1 MTVKE
6 RLTEFL
12 NYRRIGQ
19 AKFSSIAGLSRGY
32 VNNIVNTIGPEA
44 QPKIATAFPD
54 LNMAWLLTGKGEML
68 KDEANTNQT
77 DMDYS
82 NLFKTIIEQ
91 KDRQI
96 EELMDQNSR
105 LIGVIERMHNVYPE
119 GTRIPPHTS
128 VGKSVK

>member
-1 MTVKE
+1 
-6 RLTEFL
+6 
-12 NYRRIGQ
+12 
-19 AKFSSIAGLSRGY
+19 
-32 VNNIVNTIGPEA
+32 
-44 QPKIATAFPD
+44 
-54 LNMAWLLTGKGEML
+54 MAWLLTGKGEML

>member
-32 VNNIVNTIGPEA
+32 VNNKVNTIGPEA

-54 LNMAWLLTGKGEML
+54 LNMAWLLTGPFGRK
-68 KDEANTNQT
+68 
-77 DMDYS
+77 
-82 NLFKTIIEQ
+82 
-91 KDRQI
+91 
-96 EELMDQNSR
+96 
-105 LIGVIERMHNVYPE
+105 IGDFAAFL
-119 GTRIPPHTS
+119 TS
-128 VGKSVK
+128 DGHRVG